1 MPTGIGDS
9 SLSCR
14 IAPFMFSNDK
24 NIETIGQL
32 VETVKHYIGL
42 QSEYVRLDI
51 VEKTVRILT
60 AIAITSILCL
70 LLSLMLIYLSFAAA
84 YALEPMV
91 GSVGAFAIIAGIYF
105 IILILF
111 IVFRKQWI
119 EKPLVQ
125 FLASLLLSK

>member
-1 MPTGIGDS
+1 
-9 SLSCR
+9 
-14 IAPFMFSNDK
+14 MFSNDK